1 MKKIFALLIVSI
13 MLLSLAGCVQ
23 TTSPTSATFP
33 VITTKPPTTPV
44 GFNVVKGDAPRITAP
59 NVTDAQLSTLVSGNS
74 AFVFTLYQ
82 QLKKNST
89 GNLFYSP
96 YSISTAIGMTYAGAA
111 GDTQKQMSSAL

>member
-44 GFNVVKGDAPRITAP
+44 GFNVVKAMLPVSQRRMLP
-59 NVTDAQLSTLVSGNS
+59 MRNYLHWVSGNS

-96 YSISTAIGMTYAGAA
+96 YSISTAIGMTYAEQPG
-111 GDTQKQMSSAL
+111 TPKNR